1 MDELN
6 RSLNCDRVYIYIGKD
21 ERDERENETEISR
34 EQTRG
39 GERVRRERKVGKNRR
54 RRARRLTPFVS
65 CVAAFPFLFSPV
77 RSASYADAC
86 AYVCTHAHVRRWRK
100 RRRRRRREEG
110 SPREIQ
116 STVSP
121 IVSVE
126 ITRRSIRGGGMRLC
140 NRTVAD
146 LGDLRAA

>member
-1 MDELN
+1 MRIGARSTFSSFIAILTNILCGLRYFQVVYAKLDTKNQRIVLSKYRNCRIELYHVQSN
-6 RSLNCDRVYIYIGKD
+6 DRAHFHRPIIIHFPHYDIQYSLS
-21 ERDERENETEISR
+21 T
-34 EQTRG
+34 
-39 GERVRRERKVGKNRR
+39 
-54 RRARRLTPFVS
+54 
-65 CVAAFPFLFSPV
+65 AAFHFPIIHPLA
-77 RSASYADAC
+77 RAG
-86 AYVCTHAHVRRWRK
+86 RG
-100 RRRRRRREEG
+100 G